1 MVITV
6 DISKLPRHLRSVMI
20 EEMQLEY
27 KDRLLV
33 SEDSPSDPHSFILT
47 DEENVNNNNM
57 KRSLKDILIKNKIR
71 NYVIVL
77 DPSGNDIIRILER
90 ANVENSGIYH
100 CIHCG
105 MEFDDEMQLS
115 VHHRIHYVI

>member
-6 DISKLPRHLRSVMI
+6 DISKLPSHLRSVLI

-33 SEDSPSDPHSFILT
+33 SRDSPEDPFGFTLT
-47 DEENVNNNNM
+47 DEQNVNKV
-57 KRSLKDILIKNKIR
+57 KRRLKDMLIKLKIR
-71 NYVIVL
+71 DYVIVL
-77 DPSGNDIIRILER
+77 DPSGKDIIRILER

-105 MEFDDEMQLS
+105 MEFDNEIQLS

>member
-6 DISKLPRHLRSVMI
+6 DISKLPSHLRSVLI

-33 SEDSPSDPHSFILT
+33 SGDSPGDPFGFTLT
-47 DEENVNNNNM
+47 DEQNVNNVN
-57 KRSLKDILIKNKIR
+57 RRLKDMLIKHKIR
-71 NYVIVL
+71 DYVILL
-77 DPSGNDIIRILER
+77 DPSGKDIIRILER

-105 MEFDDEMQLS
+105 MEFDDEIQLS

>member
-1 MVITV
+1 M
-6 DISKLPRHLRSVMI
+6 K
-20 EEMQLEY
+20 LEY
-27 KDRLLV
+27 KDRSVV
-33 SEDSPSDPHSFILT
+33 SEDSPSDPHSFTLT
-47 DEENVNNNNM
+47 EENLNNLT
-57 KRSLKDILIKNKIR
+57 RRLKDILIKNKIR
-71 NYVIVL
+71 DYVIVL

-105 MEFDDEMQLS
+105 MEFDNEMQLS

>member
-6 DISKLPRHLRSVMI
+6 DVSKLPSHLRTVLVR
-20 EEMQLEY
+20 EMQLEY
-27 KDRLLV
+27 KDRLV
-33 SEDSPSDPHSFILT
+33 ISEVSPSDPHSFTLT
-47 DEENVNNNNM
+47 EEENVHNM
-57 KRSLKDILIKNKIR
+57 KRRLQDILIKNKIR
-71 NYVIVL
+71 DYVIVL
-77 DPSGNDIIRILER
+77 DPSANDIIRILER

-105 MEFDDEMQLS
+105 MEFDNEMQLS

>member
-1 MVITV
+1 MVITIDV
-6 DISKLPRHLRSVMI
+6 SKLPSDLRSILI

-27 KDRLLV
+27 KDKLV
-33 SEDSPSDPHSFILT
+33 VSDDSQSDPHSFTLMQE
-47 DEENVNNNNM
+47 DNVNNLT
-57 KRSLKDILIKNKIR
+57 RRLKDILIKNKIR
-71 NYVIVL
+71 DYVVVL
-77 DPSGNDIIRILER
+77 DPSGRDIIRILER

-105 MEFDDEMQLS
+105 MEFDNEMQLS

>member
-6 DISKLPRHLRSVMI
+6 DISKLPNNLRSILI

-33 SEDSPSDPHSFILT
+33 SEDSPEDPIGFTLT
-47 DEENVNNNNM
+47 DEDINKVN
-57 KRSLKDILIKNKIR
+57 RSLKDLLIKNKIR
-71 NYVIVL
+71 NYVIVQ
-77 DPSGNDIIRILER
+77 DPSGEDIIKILER

-105 MEFDDEMQLS
+105 MEFDDEIQLS